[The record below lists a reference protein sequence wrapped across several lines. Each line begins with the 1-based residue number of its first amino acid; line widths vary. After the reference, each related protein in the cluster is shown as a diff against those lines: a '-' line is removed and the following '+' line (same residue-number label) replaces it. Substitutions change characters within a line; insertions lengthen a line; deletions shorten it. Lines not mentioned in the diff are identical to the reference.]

1 MYHPTSRVLAVLELL
16 QSKANMSGPE
26 LANRLEVDVR
36 TVRRYIMMLQ
46 DVGIPIDVTIG
57 RYGGYKLRPGFKLPP
72 LMFTND
78 EVLALTLGLQAVQK
92 MGVHAMAPA
101 VEGAMAKIERVLPAD
116 LRQRVQAAHDLL
128 VVDMH
133 APEVQVEL
141 AILETLSAAAHQCRR
156 VWLSYQTKDD
166 EQTERMLDPYGVV
179 CHNGLWYTVGYCHLR
194 SQLRVFRLDRI
205 QQVKMQQEEFSR
217 PPDFHCLQYIVESVA
232 AIPDAWNVEVLLLM
246 PLEAARSKVPPMLAT
261 LEQHPQGVVLYA
273 SLADLNWMA
282 RFLVSL
288 GCSFVIRRPAELR
301 TALREL
307 AGEVNRLAQEM
318 SDDAQI
324 SCENMVI

>member
-16 QSKANMSGPE
+16 QSRTSISGPE
-26 LANRLEVDVR
+26 LASRLEVDVR
-36 TVRRYIMMLQ
+36 TARRYIRMLQ
-46 DVGIPIDVTIG
+46 DVGIPIEVTIG

-101 VEGAMAKIERVLPAD
+101 VEGAMAKIERVLPTD
-116 LRQRVQAAHDLL
+116 LRQRMQTIHDMLI
-128 VVDMH
+128 VDMH

-141 AILETLSAAAHQCRR
+141 AILETLSAAAGQCRR
-156 VWLSYQTKDD
+156 VWLRYQSKHD
-166 EQTERMLDPYGVV
+166 EQTDRMLDPYGVV
-179 CHNGLWYTVGYCHLR
+179 CHNRQWYTVGYCHLR
-194 SQLRVFRLDRI
+194 AQLRVFRLDRI

-217 PPDFHCLQYIVESVA
+217 PPDFSCLQYIVASVA
-232 AIPDAWNVEVLLLM
+232 AIPDTWNVEVLLCM
-246 PLEAARSKVPPMLAT
+246 PLEKARAKVPPMLAT

-273 SLADLNWMA
+273 SLDNLNWMA

-288 GCSFVIRRPAELR
+288 DCSFIIRRPGELR
-301 TALREL
+301 TTLQEL
-307 AGEVNRLAQEM
+307 AGEMSQLAQRVP
-318 SDDAQI
+318 DQ
-324 SCENMVI
+324 

>member
-1 MYHPTSRVLAVLELL
+1 MYHPTSRVLTVLELL

-26 LANRLEVDVR
+26 LASRLEVDVR

-101 VEGAMAKIERVLPAD
+101 VEGAMAKIKRVLPAD
-116 LRQRVQAAHDLL
+116 LRQRVQDVRDML
-128 VVDMH
+128 VIDIS

-141 AILETLSAAAHQCRR
+141 AILETLSAAAEQCRR
-156 VWLSYQTKDD
+156 VWLCYQTKND
-166 EQTERMLDPYGVV
+166 EKTERVMDPYGVV

-194 SQLRVFRLDRI
+194 SQPRVFRLDRI
-205 QQVKMQQEEFSR
+205 QQVKMQQEGFSR
-217 PPDFHCLQYIVESVA
+217 PPDFQCLQYIVESVA
-232 AIPDAWNVEVLLLM
+232 AIPDTWNVEVLLLM

-273 SLADLNWMA
+273 SLADLNWVA
-282 RFLVSL
+282 RFLVGL
-288 GCSFVIRRPAELR
+288 GCPFVIRRPTELR
-301 TALREL
+301 TALQEL
-307 AGEVNRLAQEM
+307 AGEMSRMAQKV
-318 SDDAQI
+318 SDDAQDT
-324 SCENMVI
+324 CEEIVI